1 MNRTSNV
8 MMSSKSTLAL
18 LAVMAVVLAGCGRK
32 AGLDLPPSAAAT
44 PTANEV
50 PTEPEAKDA
59 AAAQSAMFN
68 AANPADRTRYAPK
81 GPQKRI
87 ILDPIL
93 D

>member
-18 LAVMAVVLAGCGRK
+18 LAVMAVVLGGCGRK

-68 AANPADRTRYAPK
+68 AANPGDRARYAPK